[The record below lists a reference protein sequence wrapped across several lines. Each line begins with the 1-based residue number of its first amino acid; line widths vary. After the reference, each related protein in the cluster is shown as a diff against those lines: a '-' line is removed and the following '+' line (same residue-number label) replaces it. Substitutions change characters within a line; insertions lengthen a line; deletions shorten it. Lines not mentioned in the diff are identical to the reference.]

1 MVGGA
6 VLAPLFQSLFDGLK
20 SPDLLT
26 YARDSKVLDELNKWE
41 PMLNTISAVLDKA
54 EEQQMTD
61 QSVTRWLNDLR
72 NLAYDVDDVLDEFN
86 TEAMRRKFR
95 AESKA
100 SSSKVQ
106 KLLFSSVAELSLY
119 SSAKFSAG
127 MVSKMK
133 KISEKLGDMIMR
145 KDMLKLS
152 WSADRRNSLVKEE
165 RLTLPTTSLVNEAQ
179 VYGREKDHKAILEL
193 MKVEAGDGEMLVMG
207 KYL

>member
-6 VLAPLFQSLFDGLK
+6 VLGPLFQSLLDGLK
-20 SPDLLT
+20 SSDLLT
-26 YARDSKVLDELNKWE
+26 YARESKVLDELNKWE
-41 PMLNTISAVLDKA
+41 PMLNTISAVLHKA